1 MNIEKTTYSSKRGK
15 PPAVTEQRAHQFTDA
30 ECARFLAWFGAAT
43 TVPPGDFELAAR
55 IRRALSR
62 ERS

>member
-1 MNIEKTTYSSKRGK
+1 MRKRTKTGDNIDLGGLTAGPVIK
-15 PPAVTEQRAHQFTDA
+15 QRAHQFTDA

-55 IRRALSR
+55 IRRALS
-62 ERS
+62 